1 MTDASMLSGLA
12 VSSSGRRPGVYNEAR
27 EVSFR
32 AQVARKDDSPALQRA
47 LARLETILAN
57 DQPPS
62 REVPRGFYVNILV

>member
-27 EVSFR
+27 EVSIR
-32 AQVARKDDSPALQRA
+32 AQVSRKADSPGLQRA
-47 LARLETILAN
+47 LERLDTVLASE
-57 DQPPS
+57 QPPS

>member
-27 EVSFR
+27 EVSIR
-32 AQVARKDDSPALQRA
+32 AQVSRKADTPALQRA
-47 LARLETILAN
+47 LARLDSVLAA

>member
-12 VSSSGRRPGVYNEAR
+12 VSSSGRRPGIYDEAR
-27 EVSFR
+27 DVSVR
-32 AQVARKDDSPALQRA
+32 AQVSRTDDSPALRRA
-47 LARLETILAN
+47 MARLDAVLAG